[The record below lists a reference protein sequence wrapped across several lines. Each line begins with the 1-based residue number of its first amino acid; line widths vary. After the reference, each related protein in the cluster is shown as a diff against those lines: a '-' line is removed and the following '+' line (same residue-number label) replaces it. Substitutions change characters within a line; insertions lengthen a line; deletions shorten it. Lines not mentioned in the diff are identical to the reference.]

1 MADISIIGLG
11 YVGLVCAAC
20 QSSQGHKVIG
30 IDIDRKKRDLIASGQ
45 SPIFEKD
52 LSQYLADGIKSSK
65 LTVSDDIPQSIAAT
79 EISFV
84 CVGTPSDSQGGLE
97 LKFIKQACIS
107 IGEGLKTISHF
118 HVVVIR
124 STVLP
129 GTVLNIVKPL
139 LEKHSGK
146 IAGIDFGLATN
157 PEFLREGTAIHD
169 YNKPPM
175 TVIGTTDSKSEHML
189 GVLYS
194 NLPCELIS
202 LDIETAELVK
212 YSCNAWHATK
222 VAFANEIGSL
232 AKSLGVDGRKVMNTV
247 CADKV
252 LNVSEYYMRP
262 GFAFGGSCLPKDLR
276 ALNHEAR
283 NRHIQLPLLNAVLE
297 SNRKHIY
304 KVYSQV
310 KALGKNRI
318 GLFGLSFKAGTDDL
332 RESPLVELASL
343 LTSKGFDVQI
353 FDPNL
358 SQILSSE
365 SEINP
370 RIPYPYLL
378 RLLVDNKSDVI
389 DFAELVII
397 GNKEP
402 EFADI
407 ESNLPPQKLLLDLV
421 GFMHTKTNKNKHGVC
436 W

>member
-20 QSSQGHKVIG
+20 QSNDGHTVIG
-30 IDIDRKKRDLIASGQ
+30 IDVDPQKRALVSSGV
-45 SPIFEKD
+45 SPIVEKD
-52 LSQYLADGIKSSK
+52 LDRYLAKSISNK
-65 LTVSDDIPQSIAAT
+65 RLTVSADIASSIAKT
-79 EISFV
+79 NITFV

-97 LKFIKQACIS
+97 LKYIEQACLEIAQ
-107 IGEGLKTISHF
+107 GLKAISHF

-129 GTVLNIVKPL
+129 GTVLNVVKPL
-139 LEKHSGK
+139 LEKCSGK
-146 IAGIDFGLATN
+146 RVGIDFGLATN

-169 YNKPPM
+169 YNHPPM
-175 TVIGTTDSKSEHML
+175 TVIGTSDSQSEAIL
-189 GVLYS
+189 SDLYS
-194 NLPCELIS
+194 SLPCELVS

-232 AKSLGVDGRKVMNTV
+232 AKSIGVDGRKVMKTV
-247 CADKV
+247 CMDKV
-252 LNVSEYYMRP
+252 LNISEYYMRP

-283 NRHIQLPLLNAVLE
+283 KRHMQLPLLSAVLE

-304 KVYSQV
+304 KVFTQI
-310 KALGKNRI
+310 KALGQTRI
-318 GLFGLSFKAGTDDL
+318 GLLGLSFKAGTDDL

-353 FDPNL
+353 YDPNL
-358 SQILSSE
+358 NEMLS
-365 SEINP
+365 NDNGVDP

-378 RLLVDNKSDVI
+378 RLLSEDMDEVI
-389 DFAELVII
+389 DFAEVVII
-397 GNKEP
+397 GNNEA
-402 EFADI
+402 EFSEV
-407 ESNLPPQKLLLDLV
+407 ESTLPHHKHLLDLV
-421 GFMHTKTNKNKHGVC
+421 GFMPGTSGDNKHGVC